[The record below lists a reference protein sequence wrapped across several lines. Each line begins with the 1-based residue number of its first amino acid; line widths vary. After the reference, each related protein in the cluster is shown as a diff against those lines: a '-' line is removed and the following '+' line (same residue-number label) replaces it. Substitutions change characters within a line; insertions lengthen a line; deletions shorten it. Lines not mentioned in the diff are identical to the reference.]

1 MSAPPPGRDALGLDA
16 PPRNAAHVAPLGLE
30 AVPRKAAHVDLG
42 SDTAPAAAF
51 GAIAAECVEHWRTN
65 EALLLTSRAAP
76 HLHQARVGIRRLRS
90 AFSLFRPVLHAVPG
104 ARTIAHR
111 LRALAVPFGPARDL
125 DVLLSG
131 PLVEDLSD
139 RQRARLFEDREGAY
153 DAVLAV
159 LRSPEWADTGRD
171 LDALLAGAPTWP
183 DAGELTPL
191 ARRAVARRALRVAG
205 ADGRLEE
212 MSAADRHAVRI
223 EAKKLR
229 YGCEFLGDLFPSDEP
244 RVTDEDGTV
253 LVGAAAY
260 ARLAEDVQTA
270 LGALNDHATADS
282 LLHRVGA
289 RAPPSTRWC
298 CSARGSRRCTGSAR
312 PPGSGGGTGSR
323 RFRWAGSP
331 TPPCDRVA
339 PRHRATGSAHPPRP
353 LPRRRRRTTNPRA
366 HASGGAVWRWRWDLN
381 PRRA

>member
-1 MSAPPPGRDALGLDA
+1 MSGASPERSPLELEALPGNAP
-16 PPRNAAHVAPLGLE
+16 HVAPLRLD
-30 AVPRKAAHVDLG
+30 AVPRKAAHVALRP
-42 SDTAPAAAF
+42 DTAPAAAF
-51 GAIAAECVEHWRTN
+51 AAIAAECVEHWRTN
-65 EALLLTSRAAP
+65 EALLLSSRAAP
-76 HLHQARVGIRRLRS
+76 HLHQTRVGIRRLRS

-104 ARTIAHR
+104 ARAVAHR

-131 PLVEDLSD
+131 PLVEALAD
-139 RQRARLFEDREGAY
+139 RQRARLLEDREGAY

-171 LDALLAGAPTWP
+171 LDILLTGAPTWP

-191 ARRAVARRALRVAG
+191 ARRAVARRAVRVTG

-229 YGCEFLGDLFPSDEP
+229 YGCEFLGDLFPSDQP

-253 LVGAAAY
+253 LIGAAAY

-289 RAPPSTRWC
+289 RAPAVDEMVLLGEGVEAVHRL
-298 CSARGSRRCTGSAR
+298 AEASRFWRTGE
-312 PPGSGGGTGSR
+312 GLDG
-323 RFRWAGSP
+323 
-331 TPPCDRVA
+331 
-339 PRHRATGSAHPPRP
+339 
-353 LPRRRRRTTNPRA
+353 
-366 HASGGAVWRWRWDLN
+366 
-381 PRRA
+381 